1 MAQFRRWMVVLTLV
15 PFLALLAGC
24 GGAPRYKGEVVVYVA
39 APLSGFQANGGQT
52 VVGGARLRAHEI
64 NQEGGLLGHKVK
76 VIGIDD
82 ESDSDVAVEV
92 AQEIKEEVQ
101 VGGERVIA
109 VLGHYNSGQTL
120 AAMEIYK
127 DLPLVVI
134 TPMSSN
140 VALTQ
145 KGYTRFFRVIG
156 TDEAQGRVD
165 AEFLVRQLGARRIV
179 VVHADNEYA
188 RGLRDEFVKSL
199 RALGQEP
206 VLVVEIQEAADTQMP
221 AVQKVKAAN
230 PDAVFLAGYETEGY
244 VFVPE
249 LREAGVE
256 VPVLVSDGCFLS
268 AYMDESRGLAEG
280 TYVSAFTPSHKV
292 VTDEA
297 WVKAYQEVEYR
308 NPDTYSIAGYAA
320 MQVLEAGVE
329 KARSFEADQVAAA
342 IRTVTVDTPA
352 GRMEYDAKGD
362 LREQRIFIFQVQ
374 GDEFVQVW
382 PE

>member
-1 MAQFRRWMVVLTLV
+1 MAQSRRWKAVSTILLL
-15 PFLALLAGC
+15 LATLAGC
-24 GGAPRYKGEVVVYVA
+24 TGAPRFKGEVVVYVA

-64 NQEGGLLGHKVK
+64 NQKGGLLGYRVQ
-76 VIGIDD
+76 VVGIDD

-92 AQEIKEEVQ
+92 AQGIKEKVQ
-101 VGGERVIA
+101 AGGERVIA

-165 AEFLVRQLGARRIV
+165 AEFLVRQLGARRIA

-188 RGLRDEFVKSL
+188 RGLRDEVVKSL

-206 VLVVEIQEAADTQMP
+206 ALVVEIKEAADTQMP

-256 VPVLVSDGCFLS
+256 VPVLVSDGCFLA
-268 AYMDESRGLAEG
+268 AYIDESRGLAEG

-292 VTDEA
+292 VTDAA

-320 MQVLEAGVE
+320 MQVLEAGVQ
-329 KARSFEADQVAAA
+329 KAGTFDADRVAEA

-362 LREQRIFIFQVQ
+362 LREQRIFIFQVRD
-374 GDEFVQVW
+374 DEFVQVY
-382 PE
+382 P

>member
-1 MAQFRRWMVVLTLV
+1 MAQFRRWMVVLTLLL
-15 PFLALLAGC
+15 FLALLAGC

-64 NQEGGLLGHKVK
+64 NQKGGLLGYRVQI
-76 VIGIDD
+76 IGMDD

-92 AQEIKEEVQ
+92 AQTIKEAVLA
-101 VGGERVIA
+101 GGQRVIG

-120 AAMEIYK
+120 AAMEVYK

-165 AEFLVRQLGARRIV
+165 AEFLVNHLGARRIA

-188 RGLRDEFVKSL
+188 RGLRDEIVKSL

-206 VLVVEIQEAADTQMP
+206 VLIVEIQEAADTQMP

-244 VFVPE
+244 IFVPE

-256 VPVLVSDGCFLS
+256 VPVLASDGCFLA
-268 AYMDESRGLAEG
+268 AYIDESRGLAEG

-320 MQVLEAGVE
+320 MQVLEAGVV
-329 KARSFEADQVAAA
+329 KAGTFDADRVAEA

-352 GRMEYDAKGD
+352 GRMEYDARGD
-362 LREQRIFIFQVQ
+362 LREQRIFIFQVRES
-374 GDEFVQVW
+374 EFVQVY
-382 PE
+382 P

>member
-1 MAQFRRWMVVLTLV
+1 MALVL
-15 PFLALLAGC
+15 LAALAGC
-24 GGAPRYKGEVVVYVA
+24 TSAPRFKGEVVVYVA

-64 NQEGGLLGHKVK
+64 NREGGLLGYRVQ
-76 VIGIDD
+76 VLGVDD
-82 ESDSDVAVEV
+82 ESDSEVAVEV
-92 AQEIKEEVQ
+92 AQEIKGKVQ
-101 VGGERVIA
+101 AGGQRVLA

-165 AEFLVRQLGARRIV
+165 AEFLVRQLGARRIA

-188 RGLRDEFVKSL
+188 RGLRDEFVRSL

-206 VLVVEIQEAADTQMP
+206 AWIVEIQEAADTQMP
-221 AVQKVKAAN
+221 AVQKVKEAN

-249 LREAGVE
+249 LREVGVE

-268 AYMDESRGLAEG
+268 AYIDESRGLAEG

-292 VTDEA
+292 VTDAA

-329 KARSFEADQVAAA
+329 KARTFDADRVAQA

-362 LREQRIFIFQVQ
+362 LREQRIFIFQVRD
-374 GDEFVQVW
+374 GEFVQVY
-382 PE
+382 P

>member
-1 MAQFRRWMVVLTLV
+1 MAQFRRWWMVFAVMLLL
-15 PFLALLAGC
+15 PALAGC
-24 GGAPRYKGEVVVYVA
+24 TSTPRFKGDVVVYVA

-64 NQEGGLLGHKVK
+64 NQKGGLLGYRVQ
-76 VIGIDD
+76 VVGVDD

-92 AQEIKEEVQ
+92 AQTIKEAVQ
-101 VGGERVIA
+101 SGERRVIG

-165 AEFLVRQLGARRIV
+165 AEFLVNRLGARRIA

-188 RGLRDEFVKSL
+188 RGLRDELVKSL

-206 VLVVEIQEAADTQMP
+206 LLVVEIPEAADTQMP

-249 LREAGVE
+249 LREAGVD
-256 VPVLVSDGCFLS
+256 VPVLVSDGCFLA
-268 AYMDESRGLAEG
+268 AYIDESRGLAEG

-292 VTDEA
+292 ATDEA

-320 MQVLEAGVE
+320 MQVLEAGVT
-329 KARSFEADQVAAA
+329 KAGTFDADRVAEA

-362 LREQRIFIFQVQ
+362 LREQRIFIFQVRD
-374 GDEFVQVW
+374 DEFVQVY
-382 PE
+382 P

>member
-1 MAQFRRWMVVLTLV
+1 MNRLQRCTIFLVL
-15 PFLALLAGC
+15 LALLITLAGC
-24 GGAPRYKGEVVVYVA
+24 GGGTRYKGEVLVYVA

-64 NQEGGLLGHKVK
+64 NENGGLLGYRVK
-76 VIGIDD
+76 IVGMDD

-92 AQEIKEEVQ
+92 AGEIKEVVQ
-101 VGGERVIA
+101 AGRERVVGI
-109 VLGHYNSGQTL
+109 LGHYNSGQTL
-120 AAMEIYK
+120 AAMEVYK

-134 TPMSSN
+134 TTMSSN
-140 VALTQ
+140 VAITQ

-156 TDEAQGRVD
+156 TDAAQGRVD
-165 AEFLVRQLGARRIV
+165 ADFLVNQLKATRIA

-188 RGLRDEFVKSL
+188 RGLRDEIVKSL

-206 VLVVEIQEAADTQMP
+206 ILVVEIKEAADTHML

-230 PDAVFLAGYETEGY
+230 PDAVFMAGYETEGY

-268 AYMDESRGLAEG
+268 AYIDESRGLAEG

-292 VTDEA
+292 VTDEK

-320 MQVLEAGVE
+320 MQVLETGIK
-329 KARSFEADQVAAA
+329 KAKTFDADKVAAA
-342 IRTVTVDTPA
+342 IHSATVDTPA

-362 LREQRIFIFQVQ
+362 LKDQRIYIFQVE
-374 GDEFVQVW
+374 GDEFVQVY
-382 PE
+382 P